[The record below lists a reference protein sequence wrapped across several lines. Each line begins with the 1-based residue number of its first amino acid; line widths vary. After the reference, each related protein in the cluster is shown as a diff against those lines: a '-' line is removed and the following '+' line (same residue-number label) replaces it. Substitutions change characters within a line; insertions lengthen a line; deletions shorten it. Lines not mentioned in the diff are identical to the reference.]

1 MTTRPVVLT
10 TRAVAC
16 ATGGGTRNVELALDA
31 PGPGEALLRVICCGL
46 CGTDLFKLAHS
57 SAPEGTVLGHEL
69 VGVVEAIG
77 KGVVEVGP
85 GDRVVVTHHAA
96 CGECTLCRRGADT
109 QCAAFKENLLWP
121 GGFSERLLVRP
132 RAVAH
137 AWRVPDSVPD
147 AAAAFL
153 EPAAC
158 VLRGVDKA
166 ALPPREGVALVIGG
180 GAMGLLHLLML
191 RAVRPD
197 LKVVVS
203 EPEPER
209 RRLAREL
216 GAVLAVAPGQLVE
229 AAQETSDG
237 IGVDAAFDTV
247 GGSGPLVDA
256 LAAMRP
262 GGTAVLFAHADEGDP
277 AGFQLN
283 PFFKSERRLVATYSG
298 GRGEQLRVVRLLAQG
313 SLDPSPLVTHRL
325 PLGRFDDAVALVRAR
340 HALKVLLEPEP

>member
-1 MTTRPVVLT
+1 MTIVPAALSTS
-10 TRAVAC
+10 AVAC
-16 ATGGGTRNVELALDA
+16 TADGGTRNVELALDP
-31 PGPGEALLRVICCGL
+31 PGPGEALLRLVCCGL
-46 CGTDLFKLAHS
+46 CGTDLFKLAHA
-57 SAPEGTVLGHEL
+57 SAPEGSVLGHEL
-69 VGVVEAIG
+69 VGVVEAVG
-77 KGVVEVGP
+77 QGVTEICR

-96 CGECTLCRRGADT
+96 CGECALCRRGADT
-109 QCAAFKENLLWP
+109 QCPTFKEDLLRP
-121 GGFSERLLVRP
+121 GGFSEHLVVRS
-132 RAVAH
+132 RAVRN
-137 AWRVPDSVPD
+137 AWRVPDPVPD
-147 AAAAFL
+147 AAATFL

-158 VLRGVDKA
+158 VLRGIDKA

-180 GAMGLLHLLML
+180 GAMGLLHLLVL
-191 RAVRPD
+191 RATHPG

-203 EPEPER
+203 DPIAER
-209 RRLAREL
+209 RGLARER

-229 AAQETSDG
+229 AAREVSDG
-237 IGVDAAFDTV
+237 LGVDAAFDTV

-256 LAAMRP
+256 LAVIRP
-262 GGTAVLFAHADEGDP
+262 GGTAVLFAHADEGEP

-298 GRGEQLRVVRLLAQG
+298 GRGEQLRVARLLAQG